1 MESFAFFLVE
11 YQIERDGLA
20 REIYFRMPSEI
31 YFIGTYFYTAGIS
44 TEPQLSVNIPRT
56 LCTTFHQQNS
66 IDICFVEVTFFENVL
81 RKKKHVILFL
91 EKVQYLIISS

>member
-31 YFIGTYFYTAGIS
+31 DFIGSYFYTAGIS
-44 TEPQLSVNIPRT
+44 TEPQLSVNIPGT
-56 LCTTFHQQNS
+56 LCATFHQQNS
-66 IDICFVEVTFFENVL
+66 IDICFVEVTFFENLL
-81 RKKKHVILFL
+81 RKKSMSYYFL
-91 EKVQYLIISS
+91 KKYNI